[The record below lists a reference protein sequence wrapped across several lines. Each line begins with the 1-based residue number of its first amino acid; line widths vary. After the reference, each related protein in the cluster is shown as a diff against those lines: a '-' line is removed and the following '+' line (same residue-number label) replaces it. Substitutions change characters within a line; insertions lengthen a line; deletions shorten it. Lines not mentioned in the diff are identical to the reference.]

1 MKRKIIFRLTILFAI
16 FATCILGYMIS
27 KDGNKD
33 KLQQYPDEQCCRDT
47 LSNIQIQ
54 KSVPTSGRLFTSEEL
69 LVMMKKGAQGDLTNE
84 QFDSVLVEAQT
95 GMKYHDYRQLSEED
109 RAKINEITGK

>member
-16 FATCILGYMIS
+16 FATCIFGYMIS

-33 KLQQYPDEQCCRDT
+33 KC
-47 LSNIQIQ
+47 SNIPTSNAVDMCLDIQIQ